1 MVNKR
6 KVPSITYRTLLR
18 KYNVTSIG
26 YLRIDL
32 EGMDFVLLQQVYAY
46 GQETGTW
53 PETIQF
59 EQQGS
64 VPMWNQIRFQFY
76 QKYKCLTCE
85 GEHSNHGCIL
95 RPGFSI
101 GPRQRNDLWG
111 SHTQLYSLGR
121 RCCPSESCAQLH
133 MQMDFLSIE
142 RTVHCG
148 RKCLENP
155 RCKFFTTSEDFLC
168 FLADVCEVDI
178 SVIFADEQRFLVRTY
193 IVPSRLTDTVY
204 VKEPLWSP
212 TWVASASSVYLS
224 AKYSQ
229 TPTDVLRPPHFPI
242 MPQYSLGTSIF
253 EHKCFTTQ
261 EDDPLDVYWLA
272 DLTRRVKIDAVRVTL
287 PKGNIIPWALLVG
300 EGPALRAMQFCG
312 LVFGGY
318 GSYRKTLHCDGV
330 IGRYLAITVPDG
342 GLPNVISK
350 QRVSLRLCNVEIFG
364 LFVGN

>member
-101 GPRQRNDLWG
+101 G
-111 SHTQLYSLGR
+111 
-121 RCCPSESCAQLH
+121 
-133 MQMDFLSIE
+133 
-142 RTVHCG
+142 
-148 RKCLENP
+148 P

-318 GSYRKTLHCDGV
+318 GSYRKTLHCDRREGEEFSAPGKTPYARQNDLPKLEC
-330 IGRYLAITVPDG
+330 GRAEAWGAPSNEGQI
-342 GLPNVISK
+342 I
-350 QRVSLRLCNVEIFG
+350 RA
-364 LFVGN
+364 

>member
-101 GPRQRNDLWG
+101 GPR
-111 SHTQLYSLGR
+111 
-121 RCCPSESCAQLH
+121 
-133 MQMDFLSIE
+133 
-142 RTVHCG
+142 
-148 RKCLENP
+148 
-155 RCKFFTTSEDFLC
+155 CKFFTTSEDFLC

-242 MPQYSLGTSIF
+242 MPQYSLGTSIR
-253 EHKCFTTQ
+253 
-261 EDDPLDVYWLA
+261 
-272 DLTRRVKIDAVRVTL
+272 LTPCA
-287 PKGNIIPWALLVG
+287 
-300 EGPALRAMQFCG
+300 
-312 LVFGGY
+312 
-318 GSYRKTLHCDGV
+318 
-330 IGRYLAITVPDG
+330 
-342 GLPNVISK
+342 
-350 QRVSLRLCNVEIFG
+350 
-364 LFVGN
+364 